1 MNGNLLAILLEN
13 GIGLEEALSLSFR
26 NSDEVMAILNNG
38 GNISEVKGIDK
49 NFCYYLRFFSSV
61 ASMEKRSLPPCVYMN
76 CAAQSFL

>member
-1 MNGNLLAILLEN
+1 MKFRTNEWKSLAILLEN

-61 ASMEKRSLPPCVYMN
+61 ASV
-76 CAAQSFL
+76 